1 MYSTYFVTF
10 DWFMMIFAE
19 IFSYVKMAFSFL
31 WTFLWYVYPMR
42 LLMLGGIV
50 FFLIYFFVNL
60 LNRSK
65 VD

>member
-1 MYSTYFVTF
+1 MYSAYFETF

-19 IFSYVKMAFSFL
+19 IFSYVKMAFAFL
-31 WTFLWYVYPMR
+31 WVFFWNIIPIR
-42 LLMLGGIV
+42 LLTIGGIV

-60 LNRSK
+60 MNRSK